1 VRDGA
6 AGVAVPAA
14 VQAAIADLRGWL
26 QQQCGTYVSDRRLT
40 KVVSLLKVAAFVNGR
55 AEVALH
61 DCLLL
66 EHVMWSRP
74 EQAPALREWLLQ
86 HALPKPAV
94 VTGDLDAAMDDAFLE
109 LCRIACS
116 EVDPRER
123 GAVLQAQLTSVRQG
137 LESAA
142 LGAALQKAQTVPA
155 VAQSIWLTPEDASAA
170 AGVLSHAAAVCCEE
184 ALTLLREVLA
194 MECALRVHAPPHAAA
209 LLLPGRWLALAKTA
223 REQAL
228 SVESRLRTAI
238 PPCGH
243 RIARSY
249 CATCLGGMG
258 LLHTAEPRRLPIQ
271 APDPRR

>member
-1 VRDGA
+1 
-6 AGVAVPAA
+6 
-14 VQAAIADLRGWL
+14 
-26 QQQCGTYVSDRRLT
+26 
-40 KVVSLLKVAAFVNGR
+40 
-55 AEVALH
+55 
-61 DCLLL
+61 
-66 EHVMWSRP
+66 MWSRP
-74 EQAPALREWLLQ
+74 EQAPALREWLLE

-94 VTGDLDAAMDDAFLE
+94 VTGDLNAALDEAFLE

-116 EVDPRER
+116 EVDPSLR
-123 GAVLQAQLTSVRQG
+123 GAVLHAQLASVRRG

-142 LGAALQKAQTVPA
+142 LDAALQKAQTAPA
-155 VAQSIWLTPEDASAA
+155 LAQSVWLTSKDASAA

-184 ALTLLREVLA
+184 ALTLLQEVLA
-194 MECALRVHAPPHAAA
+194 MECALRVHAPPHAVA

-258 LLHTAEPRRLPIQ
+258 LLHTEPRRQPIQ
-271 APDPRR
+271 APDPRRKG

>member
-1 VRDGA
+1 MV
-6 AGVAVPAA
+6 VPPA
-14 VQAAIADLRGWL
+14 VQAMIADLRTWL
-26 QQQCGTYVSDRRLT
+26 QERCGTYVSDRRLT
-40 KVVSLLKVAAFVNGR
+40 KVIGLLKVAAYVNGR

-66 EHVMWSRP
+66 EHVMWARP
-74 EQAPALREWLLQ
+74 EQAPALREWLLE

-94 VTGDLDAAMDDAFLE
+94 VTADLSAAMDATFLE

-116 EVDPRER
+116 EADPRER
-123 GAVLQAQLTSVRQG
+123 GAVVQAQLTLVRQG

-142 LGAALQKAQTVPA
+142 LGAALQRAQTAPA
-155 VAQSIWLTPEDASAA
+155 VAQSIWLTPKDATAA

-184 ALTLLREVLA
+184 ALALLREVLA
-194 MECALRVHAPPHAAA
+194 MECALRVHAPPHAVA

-258 LLHTAEPRRLPIQ
+258 LLHTEARRQPIQ
-271 APDPRR
+271 APDPRRKS